1 MKNYKGYTDEQLILL
16 LKAGNRNAFGCIY
29 KRHWSSLFDTAYGK
43 LQSTEA
49 AEEVVQD
56 LFLYLW
62 CKREEIT
69 INYSFSTYIHTALKY
84 RIYNY
89 LRDEINRKKNI
100 RLVYQSKVAYN
111 NSVGESIAYNEL
123 NELIEKEINS
133 LPEKCKLVFTL
144 SREEN
149 FSFKEIANELNIS
162 ISTVEK
168 HIVKALKI
176 LRTKLKD
183 HIALLIFFFLS

>member
-1 MKNYKGYTDEQLILL
+1 M
-16 LKAGNRNAFGCIY
+16 
-29 KRHWSSLFDTAYGK
+29 
-43 LQSTEA
+43 
-49 AEEVVQD
+49 
-56 LFLYLW
+56 
-62 CKREEIT
+62 
-69 INYSFSTYIHTALKY
+69 
-84 RIYNY
+84 
-89 LRDEINRKKNI
+89 
-100 RLVYQSKVAYN
+100 YQSKVAYN